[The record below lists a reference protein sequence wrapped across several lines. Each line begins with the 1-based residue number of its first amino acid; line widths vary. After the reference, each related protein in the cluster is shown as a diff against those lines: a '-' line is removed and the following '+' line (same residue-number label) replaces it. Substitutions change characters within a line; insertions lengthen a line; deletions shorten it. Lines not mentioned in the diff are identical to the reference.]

1 MTNKKYAVPEGMV
14 LAAVESLCKVVG
26 YPHPAAIPETIR
38 NVRIALEESVHWL
51 AENPIVPTNEQVEAI
66 HVEQYDSTEDF
77 LTVSKKNMAVEWQR
91 QMFLS
96 PKSRIPEAVEDLWI
110 DENSISFYKGD
121 PEAIAARGNRA
132 ILEAYRRGREGR

>member
-1 MTNKKYAVPEGMV
+1 MTNKKYVVPEGMLQAATQAYNSKTAELGYKYYV
-14 LAAVESLCKVVG
+14 DRYVVEEIVRAAV
-26 YPHPAAIPETIR
+26 R
-38 NVRIALEESVHWL
+38 WL